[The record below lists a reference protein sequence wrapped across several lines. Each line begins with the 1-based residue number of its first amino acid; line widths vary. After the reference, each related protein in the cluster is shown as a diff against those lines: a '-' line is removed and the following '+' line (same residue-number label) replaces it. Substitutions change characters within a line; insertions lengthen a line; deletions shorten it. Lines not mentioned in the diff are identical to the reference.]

1 MFWLLMGTSLA
12 HAQTAAATPEQPGLL
27 MSLVPFLVL
36 FGVMYFLILR
46 PQMRKQKDHQKFVSE
61 LKRGDEVVTASGFL
75 GRIDGLTDHVV
86 TLEISDGVKVKVLRS
101 QVAASSKAA
110 LEPSKG

>member
-1 MFWLLMGTSLA
+1 MFWLLMGSSV
-12 HAQTAAATPEQPGLL
+12 AQAQAAAPAPEQPGVL

-46 PQMRKQKDHQKFVSE
+46 PQMKRQKDHQKFVSE
-61 LKRGDEVVTASGFL
+61 LKRGDEVITASGFL
-75 GRIDGLTDHVV
+75 GKIEGLTDHFV
-86 TLEISDGVKVKVLRS
+86 TLEIADGVRVKVLRS
-101 QVAASSKAA
+101 QVATSSKTA